1 VNARSR
7 IVLLSVAL
15 GATAGASAGEAS
27 FHLKNAPDAAL
38 VRAHCSSCHSA
49 DYIEMN
55 SRFMKKAN
63 WDAEV
68 RKMIKVMGAPVP
80 EADVA
85 RIVDYLTQFYGLD

>member
-1 VNARSR
+1 VNARWR
-7 IVLLSVAL
+7 MTLLGVAL
-15 GATAGASAGEAS
+15 GAAAGASAGESA
-27 FHLKNAPDAAL
+27 FRLKDGPDAVM
-38 VRAHCSSCHSA
+38 VRAYCSSCHSA

-85 RIVDYLTQFYGLD
+85 RIVEYLTQFYGVD

>member
-1 VNARSR
+1 MNATSR
-7 IVLLSVAL
+7 TILLGVAL
-15 GATAGASAGEAS
+15 GVTAGASAGEAS
-27 FHLKNAPDAAL
+27 FHLKSGPDAVL
-38 VRAHCSSCHSA
+38 VRAYCSSCHSA

-80 EADVA
+80 EGDVA
-85 RIVDYLTQFYGLD
+85 RIVDYLTQFYGVD